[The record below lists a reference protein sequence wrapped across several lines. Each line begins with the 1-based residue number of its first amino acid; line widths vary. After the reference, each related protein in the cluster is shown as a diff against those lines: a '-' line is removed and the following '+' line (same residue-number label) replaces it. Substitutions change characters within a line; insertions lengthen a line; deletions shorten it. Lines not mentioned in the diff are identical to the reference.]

1 MHLSMTKGVLSHSA
15 AFVFCLL
22 LLAPFSSCQHNAQ
35 APLQAE
41 PPNPSPGPVA
51 AKRVAVIGA
60 GSAGASTAY
69 YLRHF
74 TDFFSIPVNITVY
87 ERASYVGGRSTTVNA
102 FDDPAHP
109 IELGASIFVEVNKN
123 LIQASKKFGLKLR
136 DADSGQ
142 PKESLHSLGVWD
154 GKEFAFLQTRQGIYW
169 WNVFKLLYRYGWAP
183 LKTQNLMKVTV
194 NKFLKLYKFPYFPF
208 QSLSD
213 VAMST
218 GLAEATWTSG
228 AEYLKDNGIA
238 EQFSREVIQAST
250 RVNYGQN
257 LALIHGLETMVCM
270 ATDGA
275 VAVEGGNWQIF
286 QAMLNASKATVKLNS
301 PVTSIELSDD
311 NTYTVSYQDPDVI
324 YQDTDD
330 DDDGDESFSAEET
343 FDHVVIANPYQFS
356 NISLSPPLKRPLD
369 APRYVDLHVTLFA
382 SPHKL
387 SPGYFN
393 MPAGSS
399 VPEVVLTTLPADVK
413 LGARIDGVGPA
424 QFWSISTLEKVPAPG
439 SSRQDGISGDP
450 HYIYKVFSPK
460 PLKANF
466 ISGILGIDEA
476 RVLDSSNN
484 DNDSNNETGYSAEQ
498 RIADIPMSHISWYYE
513 KVWQSYPYLYPRVTF
528 EDIKVAP
535 NLWYTNGM
543 ESFIS
548 TMETSSL
555 AGMNVAGLILSE
567 WVSKFETKLKQYEDG
582 VGG

>member
-1 MHLSMTKGVLSHSA
+1 MYFSMTKGVLSRGA
-15 AFVFCLL
+15 AFVCCLLL
-22 LLAPFSSCQHNAQ
+22 LLAPFSSCEYDAQ

-41 PPNPSPGPVA
+41 PPNPSPDPA
-51 AKRVAVIGA
+51 IAKRVAVIGA

-74 TDFFSIPVNITVY
+74 TDFFSVPLNITVY
-87 ERASYVGGRSTTVNA
+87 ERASYVGGRSTTVNL

-136 DADSGQ
+136 DADFGQ
-142 PKESLHSLGVWD
+142 PKESVHSLGVWD
-154 GKEFAFLQTRQGIYW
+154 GKEFAFLQTRRGIYW
-169 WNVFKLLYRYGWAP
+169 WNVLKLLYRYGWAP
-183 LKTQNLMKVTV
+183 MKAQNLMKVTV

-238 EQFSREVIQAST
+238 EQFSREIIQAST

-286 QAMLNASKATVKLNS
+286 QSMLNASKATVKLNS
-301 PVTSIELSDD
+301 PVTSIELSDN
-311 NTYTVSYQDPDVI
+311 NTYTVT
-324 YQDTDD
+324 YQDTDGD
-330 DDDGDESFSAEET
+330 DDDGGFSFEEET
-343 FDHVVIANPYQFS
+343 FDHVVIANPFQFS

-382 SPHKL
+382 SPYKL
-387 SPGYFN
+387 SPGYFK
-393 MPAGSS
+393 MPVGSS

-424 QFWSISTLEKVPAPG
+424 QFWSISTLEKVQVPDT
-439 SSRQDGISGDP
+439 SRHDGIPGGA
-450 HYIYKVFSPK
+450 HYVYKVFSPK
-460 PLKANF
+460 SLKASF
-466 ISGILGIDEA
+466 VSDILGIEEA
-476 RVLDSSNN
+476 RVLDNNNSSSNEI
-484 DNDSNNETGYSAEQ
+484 SYSADQ
-498 RIADIPMSHISWYYE
+498 RIADISKSHISWYYE

-567 WVSKFETKLKQYEDG
+567 WVSKFETKLKKYEDG
-582 VGG
+582 VGI